1 MKLRSYRL
9 VGTIVMA
16 VAILGFAMPTWS
28 AEAPILKDLKGAEKA
43 RVAKLI
49 EGAKKEGAFSWATN
63 LAPVK
68 AAKALEK
75 DFKKLYGLSGV
86 KFRFANRKS
95 GTLIK
100 RFEQEIKANK
110 LSVDVVVLAAAS
122 WLHSMKRRGNLMKYT
137 SPEDKHYAPAA
148 KAKMNA
154 PGYWV
159 ADGQINTMAVNRD
172 LAGNVKL
179 SSWHDLT
186 NPKFAGKVLVGDSS
200 RSETYTLWYMG
211 LRKRLPKSYFEKLN
225 AQKSGIMIRG
235 SAQRRALMSGEYWFG
250 TTIMARHNWIAK
262 KAGVKMDPIYPK
274 EGSVAL
280 PIGSVIMAKAKNPNM
295 AKLFVDY
302 WRSVRGHHVMLS
314 FNPLNSG
321 RPLPPHPDPEVN
333 KFILADDGIAPPIDR
348 INIIPVDWS
357 KVTPDDVKKWR
368 AEFNSVFSSAPR
380 KN

>member
-1 MKLRSYRL
+1 MKSRGFGLL
-9 VGTIVMA
+9 GIIVTA
-16 VAILGFAMPTWS
+16 AIILGLAMPVWA
-28 AEAPILKDLKGAEKA
+28 AEAPILKSLSGAEKA

-49 EGAKKEGAFSWATN
+49 AGAKKEALFSWATN

-75 DFKKLYGLSGV
+75 DFKKAYGLSGV

-100 RFEQEIKANK
+100 RFEQEIRANK

-122 WLHSMKRRGNLMKYT
+122 WLHSMRKRGNLMKYT
-137 SPEDKHYAPAA
+137 SPEDKYFVAAA

-159 ADGQINTMAVNRD
+159 ADGQLNTMAVNRD
-172 LAGNVKL
+172 KAGNVKL
-179 SSWHDLT
+179 TSWFDLT
-186 NPKFAGKVLVGDSS
+186 NPKYAGKVLVGDAS

-211 LRKRLPKSYFEKLN
+211 LRQVLPKSYFEKLN
-225 AQKSGIMIRG
+225 AQNSGIMIRG
-235 SAQRRALMSGEYWFG
+235 SAQRRSLMAGEYWFG

-262 KAGVKMDPIYPK
+262 KAGVNMDPIYPK
-274 EGSVAL
+274 EGTVAL
-280 PIGSVIMAKAKNPNM
+280 PIASVIMAKAKHPNM

-302 WRSVRGHHVMLS
+302 WRSVRGHHIMLS
-314 FNPLNSG
+314 YNPLNSG
-321 RPLPPHPDPEVN
+321 RPLPPHKDPKIN
-333 KFILADDGIAPPIDR
+333 KLILADNGIAPPIDK
-348 INIIPVDWS
+348 INIIPIDWS
-357 KVTPDDVKKWR
+357 KIGPDDVKKWR

>member
-1 MKLRSYRL
+1 MKKYGSSWLGMALAFAAL
-9 VGTIVMA
+9 VGLSGA
-16 VAILGFAMPTWS
+16 AWA
-28 AEAPILKDLKGAEKA
+28 AEAPILKSLSGAEKA

-49 EGAKKEGAFSWATN
+49 AGAKKEGSFSWATN

-75 DFKKLYGLSGV
+75 DFKKYYGLPGV
-86 KFRFANRKS
+86 KFRFAMRKS

-122 WLHSMKRRGNLMKYT
+122 WLHSMIKRGNLMKYT
-137 SPEDKHYAPAA
+137 SPEDKFFVPAS

-159 ADGQINTMAVNRD
+159 ADGQLNTMAVNRD

-179 SSWHDLT
+179 TSWFDLT
-186 NPKFAGKVLVGDSS
+186 NPKYAGKVLVGDSS

-211 LRKRLPKSYFEKLN
+211 LRRVLPKSYFVKLN
-225 AQKSGIMIRG
+225 AQNSGIMIRG
-235 SAQRRALMSGEYWFG
+235 SAQRRSLMAGEYWFG

-262 KAGVKMDPIYPK
+262 KAGVNMSPIYPK
-274 EGSVAL
+274 EGTVAL
-280 PIGSVIMAKAKNPNM
+280 PIGAVIMAKAKHPNM

-302 WRSVRGHHVMLS
+302 WRSVRGHHKMLEY
-314 FNPLNSG
+314 NPLNSG
-321 RPLPPHPDPEVN
+321 RPLPPHKNPDIN
-333 KFILADDGIAPPIDR
+333 KFILADDGIAPPLDR
-348 INIIPVDWS
+348 INIIPIDWG
-357 KVTPDDVKKWR
+357 KVGHDDVKKWR
-368 AEFNSVFSSAPR
+368 AEFNAVFSSAPR

>member
-1 MKLRSYRL
+1 MKSRGFGLL
-9 VGTIVMA
+9 GIFVVTA
-16 VAILGFAMPTWS
+16 VTLSLAMPVWA
-28 AEAPILKDLKGAEKA
+28 AEAPILQSLKGAEKA

-49 EGAKKEGAFSWATN
+49 AGAKKEGVFSWATN

-68 AAKALEK
+68 AAKAMEK
-75 DFKKLYGLSGV
+75 DFKKYYGLSSV

-100 RFEQEIKANK
+100 RFEQEIKADK

-137 SPEDKHYAPAA
+137 SPEDKYYAPAE

-159 ADGQINTMAVNRD
+159 ADGQLNTMAVNRD
-172 LAGNVKL
+172 LAGDVKL
-179 SSWHDLT
+179 TSWYDLT
-186 NPKFAGKVLVGDSS
+186 NPKYAGKVLVGDSS

-211 LRKRLPKSYFEKLN
+211 LRQVLPKSYFEKLN
-225 AQKSGIMIRG
+225 AQNSGIMIRG
-235 SAQRRALMSGEYWFG
+235 AAQRRSLMAGEYWFG

-274 EGSVAL
+274 EGTVAL
-280 PIGSVIMAKAKNPNM
+280 PIGSVIMAKAKHPNM
-295 AKLFVDY
+295 SKLFVDY
-302 WRSVRGHHVMLS
+302 WRSVRGHHVLLS
-314 FNPLNSG
+314 YNPLNSG
-321 RPLPPHPDPEVN
+321 RPLPPHKDPDVN
-333 KFILADDGIAPPIDR
+333 KFILADDGIAPPLDR